1 MSGPSGRLDRPIL
14 EDVDAEQ
21 LRFLLDYGLERGYLD
36 EVSKT
41 RHFPEALSTPPRI
54 AWLRLLRLPVHPTM
68 AEEYDLLSR
77 WQNVLSTLHAWGHRL
92 AFVLMRRHG
101 ETRIYLGSV
110 SHGGVA
116 VPATAATQLWQATV
130 SQMPGV
136 QLENTGPETAR
147 EDVLLP
153 LLDMNS
159 FGAVTGLP
167 SPRKSLG
174 PQFLQT
180 LDQIALGIRDQA
192 NDEYDYALVVVA
204 DPVADRDI
212 ALSMHALRDLGSQ
225 LHSQV
230 QSTVA
235 LSESKTEGSSQ
246 SFNPA
251 VIVTQVINPLVGT
264 FAALIPGFGVTAL
277 LGAGL
282 GTGVVAGFGFDRSRS
297 VTTGRTVSTQELNKV
312 AEYCEQLT
320 DRHVARL
327 QRGRNL
333 GFWSVGTYVLGKTE
347 TTVRTLMGMLRSV
360 YSGDESYLEPIRVH
374 LFDPSAGA
382 DAWIRGFHHV
392 PLPSGAGR
400 GGAGDTWQH
409 PLGAMYAG
417 VATPLNTEEL
427 SITTSLPRRDVPGLR
442 FVRNAVRFASNPPP
456 LTAGA
461 DRITLG
467 RILDTGISLEQT
479 YDLDINTL
487 VRHALVTGVTGSGK
501 STTCRRLIA
510 EVLGRGLP
518 VLVVEPAKE
527 EYMTWALARNAL
539 IDAGQLPGQERIAV
553 YVAGARDGDSTDVE
567 PLRLNPFEP
576 AQIGPYRDLASR
588 YERFCAILT
597 ASLPMA
603 DVLPLILQE
612 AVYQHLIEEISPR
625 FLDADVPP
633 RTRYPGLDGIK
644 EQAKKIMEARGY
656 EERVR
661 ANLTAAVATR
671 IDALS
676 RGRRGSVLNV
686 ARSTSFKD
694 LFSRPAVVN
703 ISRISDDRDKALI
716 MALLLI
722 ALFEYRVSSFQVDAD
737 VRQLAKANRLCHLT
751 VVEEAHRLL
760 ANPQLD
766 YAGIGNP
773 QAVVSGMFSEALS
786 EIRAYGEGLL
796 IIDQVP
802 ARLIPDAIK
811 NTNLKIVHRLIAR
824 DDRDAMASSTALRE
838 DQRDMI
844 AALQR
849 GEAIV
854 CGDLDD
860 AASWVRIDSAETE
873 VN

>member
-1 MSGPSGRLDRPIL
+1 MSGPPDRLDRPVL
-14 EDVDAEQ
+14 EDLSAEQ
-21 LRFLLDYGLERGYLD
+21 LRFLLHYALERGYLD

-41 RHFPEALSTPPRI
+41 RHFPEAVPTPPRI
-54 AWLRLLRLPVHPTM
+54 AWLRLLRLPVHPTKVD
-68 AEEYDLLSR
+68 EYDLLSR

-92 AFVLMRRHG
+92 AFVLIRYRG

-116 VPATAATQLWQATV
+116 VPKTAATQLWQATV

-136 QLENTGPETAR
+136 QLENLEPEAAR

-167 SPRKSLG
+167 SPRNSRG

-212 ALSMHALRDLGSQ
+212 ALSMHGLRDLGSQ

-230 QSTVA
+230 QSTVQ
-235 LSESKTEGSSQ
+235 LSDSRTESSSQ
-246 SFNPA
+246 SFNP
-251 VIVTQVINPLVGT
+251 QVVVSTLVGT
-264 FAALIPGFGVTAL
+264 LGPLIPGFGLTAV
-277 LGAGL
+277 LGAGM
-282 GTGVVAGFGFDRSRS
+282 GAGVVAGFGFDRSRS
-297 VTTGRTVSTQELNKV
+297 VTTGRAVSTQELNKV

-320 DRHVARL
+320 DRHVTRL

-382 DAWIRGFHHV
+382 DTWIRGFHHV
-392 PLPSGAGR
+392 PLPSGSGPAG
-400 GGAGDTWQH
+400 ASDTWQH
-409 PLGAMYAG
+409 PLGSMYAG
-417 VATPLNTEEL
+417 VTTPLNTEEL

-456 LTAGA
+456 LDAGT

-487 VRHALVTGVTGSGK
+487 VRHALITGVTGSGK
-501 STTCRRLIA
+501 STSCRRLIA
-510 EVLGRGLP
+510 EVLDRGLP

-527 EYMTWALARNAL
+527 EYMAWAMARNAL
-539 IDAGQLPGQERIAV
+539 VDARKLPEQQRVTV
-553 YVAGARDGDSTDVE
+553 YIAGAHESDGTEAE

-576 AQIGPYRDLASR
+576 AQIGPHRDLASR

-612 AVYQHLIEEISPR
+612 AVYQHLIEEVSPH

-633 RTRYPGLDGIK
+633 RTRYPGLEGIK
-644 EQAKKIMEARGY
+644 DQAKKIMDARGY

-686 ARSTSFKD
+686 GRSTAFKD

-703 ISRISDDRDKALI
+703 LSRISDDRDKALI
-716 MALLLI
+716 MALLLV
-722 ALFEYRVSSFQVDAD
+722 ALFEYRISSFQVDTE
-737 VRQLAKANRLCHLT
+737 VRQRAKANRLCHLT

-838 DQRDMI
+838 DQGDMI

-860 AASWVRIDSAETE
+860 AASWVRIDSAGTE

>member
-1 MSGPSGRLDRPIL
+1 MSDLADRPGWPVL
-14 EDVDAEQ
+14 ENADAEQ
-21 LRFLLDYGLERGYLD
+21 FRFLLDYALERGYLD

-41 RHFPEALSTPPRI
+41 RRFPEAASTPPRI
-54 AWLRLLRLPVHPTM
+54 AWLRMVRLPIHPTM

-77 WQNVLSTLHAWGHRL
+77 WQNVLSTLHTWGHRL
-92 AFVLMRRHG
+92 VFLLLRHHG

-116 VPATAATQLWQATV
+116 VPKTAATQLWQATV

-136 QLENTGPETAR
+136 QLEDIKPDDAR
-147 EDVLLP
+147 TEVLLP
-153 LLDMNS
+153 LLEMNS

-167 SPRKSLG
+167 SPRKSRD

-192 NDEYDYALVVVA
+192 NNEYDYALLVVA
-204 DPVADRDI
+204 DPVPDKDI
-212 ALSMHALRDLGSQ
+212 ALTMHALRDLGSQ

-230 QSTVA
+230 KSTVQ
-235 LSESKTEGSSQ
+235 LSEGTAKATSKSFSSAGVVGMLGPVFSVISPFFPLFTATAVLGSG
-246 SFNPA
+246 A
-251 VIVTQVINPLVGT
+251 I
-264 FAALIPGFGVTAL
+264 AGFGVGRTN
-277 LGAGL
+277 
-282 GTGVVAGFGFDRSRS
+282 T
-297 VTTGRTVSTQELNKV
+297 VTTTRAVSSDVLNKV

-320 DRHVARL
+320 DRHVTRL
-327 QRGRNL
+327 QHGRNL
-333 GFWSVGTYVLGKTE
+333 GFWSVGTYVLGRTE
-347 TTVRTLMGMLRSV
+347 TTARTLMGMLRSV
-360 YSGDESYLEPIRVH
+360 YSGEESYLEPIRVH
-374 LFDPSAGA
+374 MFDPDAGA

-392 PLPSGAGR
+392 PLPGDSGR
-400 GGAGDTWQH
+400 GGTTGSWQH
-409 PLGAMYAG
+409 PLGSMYTG
-417 VATPLNTEEL
+417 VTTPLNTEEL

-456 LTAGA
+456 LAAGT
-461 DRITLG
+461 DRIMLG

-479 YDLDINTL
+479 YDLDVNTL
-487 VRHALVTGVTGSGK
+487 VRHALITGVTGSGK

-510 EVLGRGLP
+510 EVLDRGLS

-527 EYMTWALARNAL
+527 EYMTWALARNAR
-539 IDAGQLPGQERIAV
+539 IDAGGLPEQQRIMV
-553 YVAGARDGDSTDVE
+553 YVAGGRDDDPTGVE

-576 AQIGPYRDLASR
+576 AQLGPHRDLASR

-612 AVYQHLIEEISPR
+612 AVYRHLAEEVSPH

-633 RTRYPGLDGIK
+633 RSRYPGLEGIK
-644 EQAKKIMEARGY
+644 DQAKKIMDARGY

-686 ARSTSFKD
+686 PRSTAFKD

-703 ISRISDDRDKALI
+703 LSRISDNRDKALI
-716 MALLLI
+716 MALLLVS
-722 ALFEYRVSSFQVDAD
+722 LFEYRVSSFQLDAE
-737 VRQLAKANRLCHLT
+737 VQRRAKANRVCHLT

-773 QAVVSGMFSEALS
+773 QAVVSGMFSETLS

-796 IIDQVP
+796 IVDQVP

-811 NTNLKIVHRLIAR
+811 NTNLKIVHRLVAR

-844 AALQR
+844 AVLQR

-860 AASWVRIDSAETE
+860 AASWVRINPAGTE
-873 VN
+873 VS

>member
-1 MSGPSGRLDRPIL
+1 VSGTPDLPAL
-14 EDVDAEQ
+14 EDLDTEQ
-21 LRFLLDYGLERGYLD
+21 LRFLLHYALERGYLD

-41 RHFPEALSTPPRI
+41 QQFPQAAVTPARI
-54 AWLRLLRLPVHPTM
+54 AWLRLLRLPIHPTM
-68 AEEYDLLSR
+68 ADDYDLLSR

-116 VPATAATQLWQATV
+116 VPKTAATQLWQATV

-136 QLENTGPETAR
+136 QLETTGPEAAR
-147 EDVLLP
+147 EDILLP

-167 SPRKSLG
+167 SPRKSRG

-192 NDEYDYALVVVA
+192 NDEYDYALMVVA

-212 ALSMHALRDLGSQ
+212 ALTMHALRELGSQ

-230 QSTVA
+230 QSSVQ
-235 LSESKTEGSSQ
+235 LSDSRTEGSRQ
-246 SFNPA
+246 SFNP
-251 VIVTQVINPLVGT
+251 QVVVGT
-264 FAALIPGFGVTAL
+264 LVNTLGGLIPGIGATTM

-282 GTGVVAGFGFDRSRS
+282 IAGFGFDRNRS
-297 VTTGRTVSTQELNKV
+297 VTTGRAVTTQELNKV

-320 DRHVARL
+320 DRHVTRL

-347 TTVRTLMGMLRSV
+347 TTVRTLTGMLRSV

-374 LFDPSAGA
+374 LFDPGAGA

-392 PLPSGAGR
+392 PLPSGSGR
-400 GGAGDTWQH
+400 DGAGGTWQH
-409 PLGAMYAG
+409 PLGPMYAG
-417 VATPLNTEEL
+417 ITTPLNTEEL

-456 LTAGA
+456 LAAGA

-501 STTCRRLIA
+501 STSCRRLIA
-510 EVLGRGLP
+510 EVLDRNLP

-539 IDAGQLPGQERIAV
+539 IDEGKLPEQQRITV
-553 YVAGARDGDSTDVE
+553 YVAGPREGDGSDVE

-576 AQIGPYRDLASR
+576 AQIGPHRDLASR

-612 AVYQHLIEEISPR
+612 AVYRHLAEEVSPR

-633 RTRYPGLDGIK
+633 RTRYPGLEGIK

-671 IDALS
+671 VDALS

-686 ARSTSFKD
+686 ARSTAFKD

-703 ISRISDDRDKALI
+703 LSRIGDDRDKALI
-716 MALLLI
+716 MALLLV
-722 ALFEYRVSSFQVDAD
+722 ALFEYRISSFQVDAE
-737 VRQLAKANRLCHLT
+737 VRQRAKANRLCHLT

-786 EIRAYGEGLL
+786 EIRAYGEGML

-802 ARLIPDAIK
+802 ARLIPDAVK

-838 DQRDMI
+838 DQKDMI

-860 AASWVRIDSAETE
+860 AASWVRIDPAGTE

>member
-1 MSGPSGRLDRPIL
+1 VSGPSDRLDRSIL

-21 LRFLLDYGLERGYLD
+21 LRFLLHYGLERGYLD
-36 EVSKT
+36 DVSKT
-41 RHFPEALSTPPRI
+41 RHFPEAVSTPPRI

-68 AEEYDLLSR
+68 ADEYDLLSR

-116 VPATAATQLWQATV
+116 VPTTAATQLWQATV

-136 QLENTGPETAR
+136 QLENTDPETAR
-147 EDVLLP
+147 GDILLP

-204 DPVADRDI
+204 DPVADLDI

-235 LSESKTEGSSQ
+235 LAKSRTDSSGKSVSALAGSL
-246 SFNPA
+246 A
-251 VIVTQVINPLVGT
+251 GT
-264 FAALIPGFGVTAL
+264 LGTLIPGTAL
-277 LGAGL
+277 LGAG
-282 GTGVVAGFGFDRSRS
+282 VVAVAGFGFDRSRS
-297 VTTGRTVSTQELNKV
+297 LTTGRTVSTQQLNKV

-333 GFWSVGTYVLGKTE
+333 GFWSVGTYVLGRTE

-392 PLPSGAGR
+392 PLPSGSGR

-456 LTAGA
+456 LTAGT

-487 VRHALVTGVTGSGK
+487 VRHALLTGVTGSGK
-501 STTCRRLIA
+501 STTCRRLLA
-510 EVLGRGLP
+510 EVLDRGLP

-539 IDAGQLPGQERIAV
+539 IDAGQLPGEQRIAV
-553 YVAGARDGDSTDVE
+553 YVAGARDGDGTEIE

-633 RTRYPGLDGIK
+633 RTRYPGLEGIK

-686 ARSTSFKD
+686 ARSTAFKD
-694 LFSRPAVVN
+694 LFGRPAVVN
-703 ISRISDDRDKALI
+703 LSRISDDRDKALI
-716 MALLLI
+716 MALLLV
-722 ALFEYRVSSFQVDAD
+722 ALFEYRVSAFQVDAE
-737 VRQLAKANRLCHLT
+737 VRQQAKANRLCHLT

-824 DDRDAMASSTALRE
+824 DDRDTMASSTALRE

-860 AASWVRIDSAETE
+860 AASWVRIDSAGTE